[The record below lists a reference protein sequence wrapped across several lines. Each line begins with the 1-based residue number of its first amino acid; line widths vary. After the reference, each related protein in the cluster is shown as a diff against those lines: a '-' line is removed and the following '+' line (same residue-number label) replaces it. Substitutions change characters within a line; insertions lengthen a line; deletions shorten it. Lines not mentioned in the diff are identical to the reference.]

1 MFSNSQISLS
11 RPEHLIS
18 LASSGLCV
26 TVNVSLWGA
35 TKQSEELAS
44 EITRSINADKNAA
57 KVTRNLLANHPRHKA
72 LTNYR
77 ATINNWLKRRTYTFN
92 DALRYVTTMDF
103 EAFMREYRDHEK
115 VFLQLGEEFYAEYP
129 SIVSDMAF
137 KQGTAFD
144 RNDYPDVSV
153 VRAKTKI
160 ALYTYDV
167 PQNDFRQLLA
177 QELADDLHKTY
188 SRQVNDIVQGIMSEQ
203 AERFISVMESISH
216 CCGSEEVQVK
226 DKDGMPTGEVK
237 TRKRKI
243 YDSTIQRAQE
253 FCKTFE
259 KFNLAN
265 SPELE
270 AARAA
275 LARALDGVDAESLR
289 DSEAMRHS
297 VKTEVDDI
305 LNKFKPI
312 NLSSVDLGF

>member
-1 MFSNSQISLS
+1 MSNISLS

-44 EITRSINADKNAA
+44 EVTTMINADKNAA

-92 DALRYVTTMDF
+92 DALRYVATVDMENF
-103 EAFMREYRDHEK
+103 LREYQEHEK

-137 KQGTAFD
+137 KQGTAFN
-144 RNDYPDVSV
+144 RADYPDLSV
-153 VRAKTKI
+153 VKAKTKI
-160 ALYTYDV
+160 VLYTYDV
-167 PQNDFRQLLA
+167 PQNDFRQMLA
-177 QELADDLHKTY
+177 HELADDLHKSYT
-188 SRQVNDIVQGIMSEQ
+188 RQVNDIVQRIMGEQ
-203 AERFISVMESISH
+203 ADRFVSVMESISH
-216 CCGSEEVQVK
+216 CCGTEEVQVK
-226 DKDGMPTGEVK
+226 DKDGVPTGEVK
-237 TRKRKI
+237 TKKRKI
-243 YDSTIQRAQE
+243 YDTTIQRAQE

-259 KFNLAN
+259 QFNLTHN
-265 SPELE
+265 PELE
-270 AARAA
+270 AARVA
-275 LARALDGVDAESLR
+275 LSRALDGVDAESLR
-289 DSEAMRHS
+289 DSEAMRNS

-305 LNKFKPI
+305 LNKFKPMQF
-312 NLSSVDLGF
+312 SAADLGF